1 MRVDL
6 VAAVAANIVA
16 NVAHG
21 APNAVPAAHGVAAG
35 DVFAQILAALGHQVA
50 DANAPA
56 LLQPANPDS
65 PAAVPAPSTANAPA
79 NDAVTGVNLQTLIAA
94 LSNSAAKPAKVPT
107 DVAKLL
113 VKAPAE
119 KAAATTAGVHAV
131 PASEPAADP
140 NSVLTQFV
148 AAAQPVPAQP
158 APAQLV
164 PAQPTPATP
173 TPPATAPAVAAA
185 AAQDSVP
192 TDILAAATVPTDKT
206 ASPIVPNGTTVK
218 PSRSARGSE
227 TTITTDATKSQSQG
241 SSASVL
247 AALSTAA
254 SRTFSNQPATNILP
268 LHPTAEHAADN
279 KPSTSATNGQS
290 STAHDAAV
298 TASVPA
304 AAPATPAIQPIAPPQ
319 TSSTEAPAPPPA
331 DAGVVAAGNGIA
343 ANGATANTSPAP
355 LQVNLQFHHASA
367 TTPPDA
373 TALAVTIAAKSQDG
387 IKHFDIRLD
396 PPELGRVD
404 VRLTLDDAGKAQ
416 ASLTVEKPQTLEL
429 LQKDSTNLERALKDA
444 GLDLSQNGLNFSLK
458 GQQQQSGDGNSP
470 STRGR
475 AVQVRAIATVDAS
488 PTILSTSG
496 VSASDT
502 RLDIRV

>member
-21 APNAVPAAHGVAAG
+21 APSAAPAAHGVAAG

-56 LLQPANPDS
+56 LLPPANPDS
-65 PAAVPAPSTANAPA
+65 PAAVPAPSTANAPG
-79 NDAVTGVNLQTLIAA
+79 NDAVTGVNLQTLTAA
-94 LSNSAAKPAKVPT
+94 LSNGAAKPVKVPA
-107 DVAKLL
+107 DVTKLL

-131 PASEPAADP
+131 PANEPAADP

-158 APAQLV
+158 APA
-164 PAQPTPATP
+164 TPI
-173 TPPATAPAVAAA
+173 PPAIAPAFAAA

-192 TDILAAATVPTDKT
+192 ADILAAATVPTDKT

-304 AAPATPAIQPIAPPQ
+304 AAPATPAIQPIALPQ
-319 TSSTEAPAPPPA
+319 PSSTEAPVPPPA

-355 LQVNLQFHHASA
+355 LQVNLQFHPASA